1 MKYCT
6 HCGKQLLD
14 EAVVC
19 PGCGC
24 AVNAVYQQPAENSNI
39 VNTLADRVMINGIIW
54 IVIGA
59 LQILFALFVNW
70 FVLIVGILNLIS
82 AIKDIQYST
91 RVKTQPV
98 GVVEKFQPL
107 TGPIIVL
114 VYNLI
119 FGGIIGVVGSV
130 YYLVAVRDL
139 VLTNETVFKEIEQ
152 RYIPTH

>member
-24 AVNAVYQQPAENSNI
+24 AVNAAYQQPAANSNI

-82 AIKDIQYST
+82 AIQDIQYST
-91 RVKTQPV
+91 QIKTQPV

-107 TGPIIVL
+107 AGPIIVL

-119 FGGIIGVVGSV
+119 FGGIIGVVGSI
-130 YYLVAVRDL
+130 YYLIAVRNL

-152 RYIPTH
+152 QYISTH